1 MSSGH
6 AANGDKLP
14 ALGRAALPYPHL
26 LVETLAIL
34 LTLGGIGYAVDA
46 YARIGLQIYDAQFLA
61 GMLAIALTMAFLKFP
76 IVGKEK
82 HSLPWYDVVA
92 AVLAFVAT
100 GYLAVFYPTIVDLIY
115 LRTPDS
121 VAMGVV
127 IIVLLIEAMR
137 RSTGIVLPILVI
149 LFIAYALLAAHLPGS
164 GLSTD
169 WKKLA
174 IYLAADTNGVLGL
187 PIKVATTV
195 VIAFVLF
202 GQVLKETG
210 GMGFFTDIAMAAMG
224 RFRGGAAKIAVL
236 GSFLFGSI
244 SGSAVANVV
253 ATGIVTI
260 PLMKRAGLPAHK
272 AAAIEAAASTGG
284 QLMPPVMGA
293 AAFLMAEF
301 LEISYAEVVLAALVP
316 GVLYYVALFIQAD
329 LEAAKEGLPPVE
341 RDKIPSARK
350 VLRTGWYFPLAFAI
364 LLIGLFV
371 LNLQPEKAV
380 MWSIVGLI
388 VPAVVLGFEGKR
400 FKPGQFVTAMRE
412 TGHGA
417 LDLILVT
424 GAAGIVVG
432 VLAISGLGYQL
443 TLLLVQVGQGNIF
456 ILLLLSGVVC
466 IILGMGLPTVG
477 VYVLL
482 AALVAPSLI
491 EVGVQPIAAHL
502 YVMYFGMMS
511 MITPPIAIAAF
522 AAASVANADPMKT
535 GLAATRF
542 GWTAFI
548 VPVLFVFSP
557 SLLLIGSPFTVASAT
572 LTALLGVWLVSI
584 AAIGHFLRPLSVPL
598 RLLFVVLGFAALTPA
613 DLFPGG
619 VLLDVVGVV
628 GGATLIGYEYVLARR
643 RRGLP
648 KTILDRG
655 VA

>member
-1 MSSGH
+1 MARDDATQGEGLSVF
-6 AANGDKLP
+6 
-14 ALGRAALPYPHL
+14 GRAALPYPGW

-46 YARIGLQIYDAQFLA
+46 YARIGLEIYDAQFLA
-61 GMLAIALTMAFLKFP
+61 GMLTVTLTMAFLKFP
-76 IVGKEK
+76 ITGKEK
-82 HSLPWYDVVA
+82 HSLPWYDAVA
-92 AVLAFVAT
+92 ALLVFVAA
-100 GYLAVFYPTIVDLIY
+100 GYLAVYYPTIVDLIY
-115 LRTPDS
+115 LRTADS
-121 VAMGVV
+121 VAMGL
-127 IIVLLIEAMR
+127 IIVVLLIEAMR
-137 RSTGIVLPILVI
+137 RSTGPVLPILTVS
-149 LFIAYALLAAHLPGS
+149 FIAYALTAAYLPGS

-169 WKKLA
+169 WRKLA

-187 PIKVATTV
+187 PIKVATTI

-260 PLMKRAGLPAHK
+260 PLMKRAGVPAHK
-272 AAAIEAAASTGG
+272 AAAIEAVASTGG

-329 LEAAKEGLPPVE
+329 LEAAKQGIPPVE
-341 RDKIPSARK
+341 PDQIPAAGK
-350 VLRTGWYFPLAFAI
+350 VLRAGWYFPLAFAI
-364 LLIGLFV
+364 LLVGLFG

-380 MWSIVGLI
+380 MWAVVGLI
-388 VPAVVLGFEGKR
+388 VPAVVFGFEGQR

-417 LDLILVT
+417 LDLILIT
-424 GAAGIVVG
+424 GAAGIVIG
-432 VLAISGLGYQL
+432 VLAISGLGFQL
-443 TLLLVQVGQGNIF
+443 TLILVQVGQGNVF
-456 ILLLLSGVVC
+456 LLLFLAAIVC

-482 AALVAPSLI
+482 AALVAPSLV
-491 EVGVQPIAAHL
+491 EVGVQPIAAHM

-522 AAASVANADPMKT
+522 AAASVANADPMRT
-535 GLAATRF
+535 GFAATRF

-557 SLLLIGSPFTVASAT
+557 SLLMIGPPVTVAVAIV
-572 LTALLGVWLVSI
+572 TALIGVWLISI
-584 AAIGHFLRPLSVPL
+584 AAIGHFARPLGPPM
-598 RLLFVVLGFAALTPA
+598 RLAFLALGVAALMPA

-619 VLLDVVGVV
+619 VLVDTVGVL
-628 GGATLIGYEYVLARR
+628 GGVALLGYELMLARR
-643 RRGLP
+643 DRAAALP
-648 KTILDRG
+648 RP
-655 VA
+655 AE

>member
-1 MSSGH
+1 MASNN
-6 AANGDKLP
+6 ATQGDRLP
-14 ALGRAALPYPHL
+14 ALWRAALPYPHW
-26 LVETLAIL
+26 LVQTLAAL

-46 YARIGLQIYDAQFLA
+46 YARVGLEIYDAQFLA
-61 GMLAIALTMAFLKFP
+61 GMLAISLTMAFLKFP
-76 IVGKEK
+76 ITGKDK
-82 HSLPWYDVVA
+82 RSLPWYDAVA
-92 AVLAFVAT
+92 ALMVFFAT
-100 GYLAVFYPTIVDLIY
+100 GYLAVYYPTIVDLIY

-121 VAMGVV
+121 VAMGLIVV
-127 IIVLLIEAMR
+127 ILLIEAMR
-137 RSTGIVLPILVI
+137 RATGLVLPILVAV
-149 LFIAYALLAAHLPGS
+149 FIGYALLANHLPGS
-164 GLSTD
+164 GIATD
-169 WKKLA
+169 WRKLA

-187 PIKVATTV
+187 PIKVATTI

-260 PLMKRAGLPAHK
+260 PLMKRAGVPAHK
-272 AAAIEAAASTGG
+272 AAAIEAVASTGG

-329 LEAAKEGLPPVE
+329 LEAAKQGIPPVDRE
-341 RDKIPSARK
+341 TIPSALK
-350 VLRTGWYFPLAFAI
+350 VLRAGWYFPFAFAI
-364 LLIGLFV
+364 LLVGLFV

-380 MWSIVGLI
+380 MWAIVGLI
-388 VPAVVLGFEGKR
+388 VPAVVLGFQGKR
-400 FKPGQFVTAMRE
+400 FKPSQFVTAMCE

-417 LDLILVT
+417 LDLILIT
-424 GAAGIVVG
+424 GAAGIVIG

-443 TLLLVQVGQGNIF
+443 TLILVQVGHGNLF
-456 ILLLLSGVVC
+456 LLLFLSAVVC

-482 AALVAPSLI
+482 AALVAPSLV

-522 AAASVANADPMKT
+522 AAASVAGADPMKT
-535 GLAATRF
+535 GFAATRF

-557 SLLLIGSPFTVASAT
+557 SLLLIGNPAVVTIAFV
-572 LTALLGVWLVSI
+572 TALVGVWLVSI
-584 AAIGHFLRPLSVPL
+584 AAIGHLQRPLGPPM
-598 RLLFVVLGFAALTPA
+598 RLLFAALGFAALMPA

-619 VLLDVVGVV
+619 VLLDAVGVL
-628 GGATLIGYEYVLARR
+628 GGAGLIGYEYMLARR
-643 RRGLP
+643 RRAVVLP
-648 KTILDRG
+648 KP
-655 VA
+655 AE